1 MFVLKFI
8 CSVFGSVVLW
18 VLAVLLIRWHPSIIS
33 FLPLTD
39 KLTFGFFVI
48 VLWVVCL
55 LISLII
61 FDFVGERLG
70 WE

>member
-1 MFVLKFI
+1 MLKFI
-8 CSVFGSVVLW
+8 CTLVGSGVLW
-18 VLAVLLIRWHPSIIS
+18 VLTVMLVRWRPSIIS

-39 KLTFGFFVI
+39 KLTVDLYAI
-48 VLWVVCL
+48 VLWVACL
-55 LISLII
+55 LVSLII